1 MKAILF
7 DVDGTLANC
16 EHRVHHV
23 QNGNRDWNKF
33 FAEMHLDTPV
43 EPVVWLTKV
52 LADYDRLSTYEQNR
66 ERVAIIVVTA
76 RPDNYRVE
84 TKSWFVQHGVR
95 YDKMYMR
102 KENDHRQDAIV
113 KQEILEQ
120 IMKDGYEPFL
130 VIDDRQQVVDM
141 WRSFGITT
149 LQCAPDNT
157 HSKYA
162 GETLL
167 HMMVGPSGAGK
178 STYIKKNYK
187 PHDVIST
194 DQIRL
199 DLFGSFGSDVQSP
212 EHHARVFSYAHGL
225 IETRLKNGVF
235 TVFDATNLR
244 DKDRKAVLKHVPG
257 GQLVQY
263 VIIDRE
269 FDEKLRTR
277 DWRPEELVRRHHNT
291 FKSNLKNILA
301 GDHQPNVYVLDMREH
316 KV

>member
-23 QNGNRDWNKF
+23 QNGRRDWNKF
-33 FAEMHLDTPV
+33 FAEMHADTPIEPIV
-43 EPVVWLTKV
+43 ELLRALHQTGQ
-52 LADYDRLSTYEQNR
+52 YQ
-66 ERVAIIVVTA
+66 IIVVTA
-76 RPDNYRVE
+76 RPSDITNKKM
-84 TKSWFVQHGVR
+84 TQDWFMQHHIP
-95 YDKMYMR
+95 YHAMYMR
-102 KENDHRQDAIV
+102 KEGDYRQDAIV
-113 KQEILEQ
+113 KQEILEK
-120 IMKDGYEPFL
+120 ILLHGYEPFL

-141 WRSFGITT
+141 WRSFGLTT
-149 LQCAPDNT
+149 LQCAPDDT

-167 HMMVGPSGAGK
+167 HVMVGPSGAGK
-178 STYIKKNYK
+178 STYIEKNYK
-187 PHDVIST
+187 PQDVIST
-194 DQIRL
+194 DKIRL
-199 DLFGSFGSDVQSP
+199 DLFGSFGSDVQTP

-244 DKDRKAVLKHVPG
+244 DKDRKEVLKHVPR

-263 VIIDRE
+263 VLIDRE

-277 DWRPEELVRRHHNT
+277 GWRSEELVKRHHNV
-291 FKSNLKNILA
+291 FKSNLKNIIA
-301 GDHQPNVYVLDMREH
+301 GDHQPNVYVLDKREH